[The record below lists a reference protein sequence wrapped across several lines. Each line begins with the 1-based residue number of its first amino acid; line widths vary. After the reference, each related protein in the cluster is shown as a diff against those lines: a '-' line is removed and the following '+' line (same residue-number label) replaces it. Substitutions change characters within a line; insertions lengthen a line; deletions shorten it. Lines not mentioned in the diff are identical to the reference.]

1 MPDRIV
7 LEAPLDG
14 DFGSVV
20 RLIVGGIAAGADLGF
35 EEMDDLQLAIERLY
49 AESGGQERL
58 TIGFELSPGRV
69 RVRVGPL
76 LERGLADAL
85 QREHVHGALTLAR
98 RAGHRRRLLRRGG
111 GSRRQAVHPACEAG
125 LHVSVPDTAR
135 ARAREI
141 DRELLRRLHEE
152 GDESARE
159 RLVQRHLPLVRSLA
173 RRYAGRGSR
182 SRTSSR
188 WGRSA

>member
-1 MPDRIV
+1 MSDRVV

-58 TIGFELSPGRV
+58 TIGFDLSPGAV

-76 LERGLADAL
+76 RERGLAEGL
-85 QREHVHGALTLAR
+85 QREHVHGALTLAGVLDTVVDSYGVEE
-98 RAGHRRRLLRRGG
+98 AADGRLF
-111 GSRRQAVHPACEAG
+111 
-125 LHVSVPDTAR
+125 
-135 ARAREI
+135 I
-141 DRELLRRLHEE
+141 
-152 GDESARE
+152 
-159 RLVQRHLPLVRSLA
+159 RLVKLVA
-173 RRYAGRGSR
+173 
-182 SRTSSR
+182 T
-188 WGRSA
+188 

>member
-20 RLIVGGIAAGADLGF
+20 RLIVGGIAAGANLGF

-69 RVRVGPL
+69 QVRLGPL
-76 LERGLADAL
+76 RERGLADAL
-85 QREHVHGALTLAR
+85 QREHEHGALSLAGVLDTVVDSYGVEE
-98 RAGHRRRLLRRGG
+98 AADGRLF
-111 GSRRQAVHPACEAG
+111 
-125 LHVSVPDTAR
+125 
-135 ARAREI
+135 I
-141 DRELLRRLHEE
+141 
-152 GDESARE
+152 
-159 RLVQRHLPLVRSLA
+159 RLVKLVA
-173 RRYAGRGSR
+173 P
-182 SRTSSR
+182 
-188 WGRSA
+188 